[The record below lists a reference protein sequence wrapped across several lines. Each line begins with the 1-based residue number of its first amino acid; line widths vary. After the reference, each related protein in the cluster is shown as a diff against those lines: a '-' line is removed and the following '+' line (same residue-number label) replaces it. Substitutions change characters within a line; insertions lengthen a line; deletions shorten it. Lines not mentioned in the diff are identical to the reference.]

1 MPSLRV
7 GAVGRR
13 PQRWSTFLVAL
24 PTVECCLS
32 LRFTFDRVSCLR
44 ILILPPRDRRW
55 SGQALYSWVSRA
67 EHTKLLHTVWRPDFL
82 LHLLSLPD
90 VALVIGEYKPE
101 WKIAGKQKGSV
112 GTGGA
117 EETKGGEESTSS
129 GTGATSED
137 GRGGRGAA
145 TGGDVGSH
153 ATQLHDRF
161 VTGPLAAVCAR
172 R

>member
-1 MPSLRV
+1 
-7 GAVGRR
+7 
-13 PQRWSTFLVAL
+13 
-24 PTVECCLS
+24 
-32 LRFTFDRVSCLR
+32 
-44 ILILPPRDRRW
+44 
-55 SGQALYSWVSRA
+55 VSRA
-67 EHTKLLHTVWRPDFL
+67 EQTKLLHTVWRPDFL

-129 GTGATSED
+129 GTGAASEG
-137 GRGGRGAA
+137 GRGGRG
-145 TGGDVGSH
+145 GVDIGSH
-153 ATQLHDRF
+153 PTELHDRF